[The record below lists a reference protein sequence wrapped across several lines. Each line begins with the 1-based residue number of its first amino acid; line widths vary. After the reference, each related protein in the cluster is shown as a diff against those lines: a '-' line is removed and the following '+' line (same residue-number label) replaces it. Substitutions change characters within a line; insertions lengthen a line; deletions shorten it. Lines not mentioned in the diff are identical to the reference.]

1 MRYHYVSS
9 DPKGRV
15 SEGEMDA
22 NGPAEVLEMLGA
34 QGLRPLSIKTAGG
47 VSIGARTLFGGKVSG
62 SDKVFLSK
70 YLALMLKVG
79 TDLLKAVNIL
89 IDDFDKPAVKRILV
103 EMRGSLEK
111 GQPFFSTFAGYPE
124 VFSPV
129 FVSLVKAGEA
139 SGNLEEVFENLSK
152 SLEKDQA
159 LKNKIVSSMVYPII
173 LLVLSF
179 FMVFFLAVFALPKI
193 SKMFSSSGFNPPLFS
208 KIVFI
213 VGDFIGN
220 YVFIVAPVFV
230 FSIFGTWFF
239 LAKTAAGRKFF
250 ARFINFVPVVRM
262 VVKKI
267 ALQRFASTLSS
278 LMRSGLPILEA
289 LEITADTVGNEELK
303 GALLRISREGV
314 SKGLTIGEAF
324 KREPGFPKVVT
335 NLVAVSERA
344 GHVEDVLDTLADF
357 YESEIDVSLK
367 TLVSFVEPMML
378 LGLGVTI
385 GGIALAVII
394 PIYQLIGQF

>member
-34 QGLRPLSIKTAGG
+34 QGLRPLSIKIAGG

-173 LLVLSF
+173 LLV
-179 FMVFFLAVFALPKI
+179 
-193 SKMFSSSGFNPPLFS
+193 
-208 KIVFI
+208 
-213 VGDFIGN
+213 
-220 YVFIVAPVFV
+220 
-230 FSIFGTWFF
+230 
-239 LAKTAAGRKFF
+239 
-250 ARFINFVPVVRM
+250 
-262 VVKKI
+262 
-267 ALQRFASTLSS
+267 
-278 LMRSGLPILEA
+278 
-289 LEITADTVGNEELK
+289 
-303 GALLRISREGV
+303 
-314 SKGLTIGEAF
+314 
-324 KREPGFPKVVT
+324 
-335 NLVAVSERA
+335 
-344 GHVEDVLDTLADF
+344 
-357 YESEIDVSLK
+357 
-367 TLVSFVEPMML
+367 
-378 LGLGVTI
+378 
-385 GGIALAVII
+385 
-394 PIYQLIGQF
+394 